1 MVMCGQCPYTLFQG
15 LRTVGC
21 TILCLFQVDK
31 GELVCKS
38 CHEVFFPRMLNHYV
52 QYQLR
57 CLAHLSLL

>member
-52 QYQLR
+52 QY
-57 CLAHLSLL
+57 